1 MNKNTI
7 ISFVIIIVVIV
18 LGVIFYKY
26 SSMKNTPESPIEALD
41 KATQADTTDQIDA
54 SLNSIDV
61 NSSTDADLKA
71 IDDELNNL

>member
-26 SSMKNTPESPIEALD
+26 SATKNVSESPIQALD
-41 KATQADTTDQIDA
+41 KAIQADTTDEIDA

>member
-1 MNKNTI
+1 MNKNTV
-7 ISFVIIIVVIV
+7 ISFVIIIVVVV

-26 SSMKNTPESPIEALD
+26 TSTQNVPESPTESLD
-41 KATQADTTDQIDA
+41 KATQADTTDEIDA

-71 IDDELNNL
+71 IDDELNSL